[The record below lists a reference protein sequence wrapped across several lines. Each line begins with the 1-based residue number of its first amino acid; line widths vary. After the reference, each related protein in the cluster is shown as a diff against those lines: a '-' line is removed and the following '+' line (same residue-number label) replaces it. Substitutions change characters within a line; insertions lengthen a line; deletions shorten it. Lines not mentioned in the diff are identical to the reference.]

1 MQCEMPSVNSN
12 PEQIKEYLTKY
23 KNIAI
28 VGASPNPAKDSNMVT
43 KYMIE
48 AGYNV
53 FPIYPKED
61 EILGRKVYRSLKE
74 IPEKVDIVVVFRKP
88 EAVNAIADAV
98 IERGDVNVL
107 WTQIG
112 IVNNEAAQKAKEHG
126 IDVVQ
131 NLCIKVEHNR
141 LIANNSGN

>member
-1 MQCEMPSVNSN
+1 MECEMPTVNSN
-12 PEQIKEYLTKY
+12 SQEVKEYLEKY

-28 VGASPNPAKDSNMVT
+28 VGASPNPQKDSNKVT

-61 EILGRKVYRSLKE
+61 TILGQKVYRSLKE
-74 IPEKVDIVVVFRKP
+74 IPHKVDIVVVFRKP
-88 EAVNAIADAV
+88 NAVDAIADAC
-98 IERGDVNVL
+98 IERGDVNLL
-107 WTQIG
+107 WTQLG
-112 IVNNEAAQKAKEHG
+112 IVNNTAAQKAKDNG

-131 NLCIKVEHNR
+131 NLCIKIEHKR
-141 LIANNSGN
+141 YFG

>member
-1 MQCEMPSVNSN
+1 MECEIPSVNSN
-12 PEQIKEYLTKY
+12 PQEIKEYLQKY

-28 VGASPNPAKDSNMVT
+28 VGASPNPAKDSHKVT
-43 KYMIE
+43 KYMID

-61 EILGRKVYRSLKE
+61 EILGQKVYRSLKD
-74 IPEKVDIVVVFRKP
+74 IPEKIDIVVVFRKP
-88 EAVNAIADAV
+88 EAVNAIADAC
-98 IERGDVNVL
+98 IERGDVNLL
-107 WTQIG
+107 WTQLG
-112 IVNNEAAQKAKEHG
+112 IVNNEAAKKAKEHG

-141 LIANNSGN
+141 LFN

>member
-1 MQCEMPSVNSN
+1 MECEIPSVNSN
-12 PEQIKEYLTKY
+12 PQEIKEYLQKY

-28 VGASPNPAKDSNMVT
+28 VGASPNPAKDSHKVT
-43 KYMIE
+43 KYMID

-61 EILGRKVYRSLKE
+61 EILGQKVYRSLKE
-74 IPEKVDIVVVFRKP
+74 IPQKVDIVVVFRKP
-88 EAVNAIADAV
+88 EAVNAIADAC
-98 IERGDVNVL
+98 IQRGDVDLL
-107 WTQIG
+107 WTQLG
-112 IVNNEAAQKAKEHG
+112 IVNNEAAKKAKEHG

-141 LIANNSGN
+141 LFN

>member
-1 MQCEMPSVNSN
+1 MECEIPSVNSN
-12 PEQIKEYLTKY
+12 PQEIKEYLQKY

-28 VGASPNPAKDSNMVT
+28 VGASPNPAKDSHKVT
-43 KYMIE
+43 KYMID

-61 EILGRKVYRSLKE
+61 EILGQKVYRSLKD

-88 EAVNAIADAV
+88 EAVNAIADAC
-98 IERGDVNVL
+98 IQRGDVNLL
-107 WTQIG
+107 WTQLG
-112 IVNNEAAQKAKEHG
+112 IVNNEAAKKAKEHG

-141 LIANNSGN
+141 LFN

>member
-1 MQCEMPSVNSN
+1 MECEMPSVNSN
-12 PEQIKEYLTKY
+12 PQEVKEYLEKY

-28 VGASPNPAKDSNMVT
+28 VGASPNPEKDSNKVT

-61 EILGRKVYRSLKE
+61 VILGQKVYRSLKE

-88 EAVNAIADAV
+88 AAVSAVADAV
-98 IERGDVNVL
+98 IERGDVDLL
-107 WTQIG
+107 WTQLG
-112 IVNNEAAQKAKEHG
+112 IINNEAAQKVKDNG
-126 IDVVQ
+126 INVVQ
-131 NLCIKVEHNR
+131 NLCIKIEHAR
-141 LIANNSGN
+141 LLG

>member
-1 MQCEMPSVNSN
+1 MECEIATVNSN
-12 PEQIKEYLTKY
+12 PQEIKEYLEKY

-28 VGASPNPAKDSNMVT
+28 VGASPNPAKDSHRVT

-61 EILGRKVYRSLKE
+61 TILGEKVYRSLKE
-74 IPEKVDIVVVFRKP
+74 IPHKVDIVVVFRKP
-88 EAVNAIADAV
+88 NAVDAVADAC
-98 IERGDVNVL
+98 IERGDVELL
-107 WTQIG
+107 WTQLG
-112 IVNNEAAQKAKEHG
+112 IVNNSAAQKAKEHN

-131 NLCIKVEHNR
+131 NLCIKIEHNR
-141 LIANNSGN
+141 LFGN

>member
-1 MQCEMPSVNSN
+1 MECEMPSVNSN
-12 PEQIKEYLTKY
+12 PQEVKEYLEKY

-28 VGASPNPAKDSNMVT
+28 VGASPNPEKDSNRVT
-43 KYMIE
+43 KYMIN

-88 EAVNAIADAV
+88 AAVSAVADAV
-98 IERGDVNVL
+98 IERGDVDLL
-107 WTQIG
+107 WTQLG
-112 IVNNEAAQKAKEHG
+112 IVNNEAAQKVKDNG
-126 IDVVQ
+126 INVVQ
-131 NLCIKVEHNR
+131 NLCIKIEHAR
-141 LIANNSGN
+141 LLG

>member
-28 VGASPNPAKDSNMVT
+28 VGASPNPAKDSNKVT

-88 EAVNAIADAV
+88 NAVSAIADAV
-98 IERGDVNVL
+98 IERGDVDVL
-107 WTQIG
+107 WTQLG
-112 IVNNEAAQKAKEHG
+112 IVNNEAAQKARDNG
-126 IDVVQ
+126 IKVVQ
-131 NLCIKVEHNR
+131 NQCIKIEHHR
-141 LIANNSGN
+141 LLG

>member
-12 PEQIKEYLTKY
+12 PQEVKEYLEKY

-28 VGASPNPAKDSNMVT
+28 VGASPNPEKDSNKVT
-43 KYMIE
+43 KYMID

-61 EILGRKVYRSLKE
+61 TILGRKVYRSLKE

-88 EAVNAIADAV
+88 AAVSAIADAV
-98 IERGDVNVL
+98 IERGDVDLL
-107 WTQIG
+107 WTQLG
-112 IVNNEAAQKAKEHG
+112 IVNNEAAQKAKDNG
-126 IDVVQ
+126 INVVQ
-131 NLCIKVEHNR
+131 NLCIKIEHAR
-141 LIANNSGN
+141 LIG

>member
-1 MQCEMPSVNSN
+1 MQCELPSVNSN
-12 PEQIKEYLTKY
+12 PEQIKEYLQKY

-28 VGASPNPAKDSNMVT
+28 VGASPKPEKDSNMVT

-61 EILGRKVYRSLKE
+61 EILGRKVYRSLLDIE
-74 IPEKVDIVVVFRKP
+74 DKVDIVVVFRKP
-88 EAVNAIADAV
+88 QAVMAVAEAC

-107 WTQIG
+107 WTQLQ

-126 IDVVQ
+126 IEVVQ

-141 LIANNSGN
+141 LLG